1 MREQQ
6 IGHWSDE
13 VEFLWDG
20 YRYIYARPAAVVV
33 KSLVLA
39 EPPHNAAIV
48 VLQSAAVSEQEL
60 ST

>member
-6 IGHWSDE
+6 IGHWRDE

-20 YRYIYARPAAVVV
+20 YRYIYAQPVAVMV

-39 EPPHNAAIV
+39 EPSHNAAII
-48 VLQSAAVSEQEL
+48 VLQPAVSEQEL